1 MSQFNLMPNPTI
13 VGVQFCIFMFVLVLI
28 KNLFIKPYKLLREK
42 RQALTIG
49 TKQEGERL
57 FAENQSILNSIESS
71 LKEGQEKAKSIYQE
85 ISSTSKT
92 EAEKIVL
99 DSEKNMQHELQELQ
113 AQIRSDVSSIGEE
126 IKVASNKISKEVYSK
141 IYNG

>member
-13 VGVQFCIFMFVLVLI
+13 VGIQFCIFMFVLVLI

-92 EAEKIVL
+92 EAEKIVQ
-99 DSEKNMQHELQELQ
+99 DSEKNMQKELQELQ